1 MTDRNP
7 EDLRS
12 FRWFGGER
20 TAGLRAF
27 ANNQPITH
35 IINSVRA
42 WSLGV
47 PVGSNAWLALVWC
60 LGIVAVFVPLSVRLY
75 RHAASS

>member
-1 MTDRNP
+1 
-7 EDLRS
+7 
-12 FRWFGGER
+12 
-20 TAGLRAF
+20 
-27 ANNQPITH
+27 
-35 IINSVRA
+35 VRA